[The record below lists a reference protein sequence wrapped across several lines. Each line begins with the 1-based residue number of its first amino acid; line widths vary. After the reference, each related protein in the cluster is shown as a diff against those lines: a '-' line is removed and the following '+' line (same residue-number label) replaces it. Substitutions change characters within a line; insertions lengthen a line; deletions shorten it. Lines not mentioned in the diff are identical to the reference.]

1 MKGSGHALADPGDW
15 VFASKSNAALLRENF
30 IGIALLVSMIC
41 SSTGIKP
48 RLDRSLKMYLDI
60 PIASQE
66 I

>member
-1 MKGSGHALADPGDW
+1 MADPGDW
-15 VFASKSNAALLRENF
+15 EFASKSNAVLRENF

-60 PIASQE
+60 PKASQE

>member
-1 MKGSGHALADPGDW
+1 MADPGDW
-15 VFASKSNAALLRENF
+15 EFASKSNAALLRENF
-30 IGIALLVSMIC
+30 IGIALLVSMIRSC
-41 SSTGIKP
+41 TGIKP